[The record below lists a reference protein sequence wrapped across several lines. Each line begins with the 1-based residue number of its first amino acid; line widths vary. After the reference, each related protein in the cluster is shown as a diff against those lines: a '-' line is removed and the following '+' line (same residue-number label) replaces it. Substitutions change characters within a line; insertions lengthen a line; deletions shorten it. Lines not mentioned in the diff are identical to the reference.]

1 MFGHVKGAF
10 TGALNDRIGRF
21 ESADGGTIFL
31 DEIGE
36 LDLSCQVK
44 LLRVL
49 QEQTFE
55 PLGSN
60 KTRKVDV
67 RIICATN
74 VNLREMVAERRFR
87 EDLYY
92 RVSVVGI
99 ELPPLR
105 ERGRD
110 IILLAEQ
117 FLAESCKRNQL
128 NDMCISEPAKKY
140 LCTRPFPG
148 NIREL
153 KNLVERTA
161 LLSPSD
167 TITADD
173 FKAAMSGDSSLSMA
187 APRTLDEIEVERINT
202 VLEKHRGNISRA
214 ARELGLS
221 RAALYRRM
229 EKFDIKS

>member
-1 MFGHVKGAF
+1 MDCPHRFESEMFGHVKGAF

-44 LLRVL
+44 LRVL

-60 KTRKVDV
+60 KTRKIDV

-74 VNLREMVAERRFR
+74 VNLREMVSERRFR

-99 ELPPLR
+99 ELPLFVNVA
-105 ERGRD
+105 G
-110 IILLAEQ
+110 I
-117 FLAESCKRNQL
+117 
-128 NDMCISEPAKKY
+128 
-140 LCTRPFPG
+140 
-148 NIREL
+148 
-153 KNLVERTA
+153 
-161 LLSPSD
+161 
-167 TITADD
+167 
-173 FKAAMSGDSSLSMA
+173 
-187 APRTLDEIEVERINT
+187 
-202 VLEKHRGNISRA
+202 
-214 ARELGLS
+214 
-221 RAALYRRM
+221 
-229 EKFDIKS
+229 